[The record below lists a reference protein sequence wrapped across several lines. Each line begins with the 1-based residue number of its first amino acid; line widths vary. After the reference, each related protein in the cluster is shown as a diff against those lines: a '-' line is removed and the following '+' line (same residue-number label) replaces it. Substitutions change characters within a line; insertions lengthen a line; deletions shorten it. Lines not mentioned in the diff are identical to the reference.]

1 MFDKIPL
8 AWLQLTREKIRL
20 LVAVAGITFAD
31 TLMFMQLGFQDALF
45 DSSTRMHQNLTG
57 DLVLIS
63 PKSEALIA
71 MQTFSWRRLYQ
82 TLAVPG
88 VESVNPLYMGLINWK
103 NPDTKRDRQI
113 LVLGFDPKTSVFT
126 MSEVEANIPNIK
138 LPDVVIF
145 DRSSRAEFG
154 SIAPAIEAGKTV
166 TTEVGGRRVYV
177 KGLFSLGAS
186 FAADGNIITS
196 DLNFLRIFSRRNKG
210 EIDAGII
217 NLQPGADR
225 EKVLADIQ
233 ALLPDDVK
241 VLTMEGFIEFE
252 KTYWRE
258 STAIGF
264 IFGLGV
270 AMGFIVGIVIV
281 YQIIYTDVSDH
292 LSEYA
297 TLKAMGYKNAY
308 FYLVVFQE
316 AFFLAIL
323 GYLPGVPIVMVL
335 YNLTKNATMLPVAMT
350 AARALTV
357 LILTVVMCFISGA
370 IAVRKLQEAD
380 PADIF

>member
-126 MSEVEANIPNIK
+126 MSEVEDNIPNIK

-154 SIAPAIEAGKTV
+154 PIAPAIEAGKTV

-196 DLNFLRIFSRRNKG
+196 DLNFLRIFSRRSKG

-217 NLQPGADR
+217 KLQPGADR

-241 VLTMEGFIEFE
+241 VLTTEGFIEFE

-281 YQIIYTDVSDH
+281 YQIIYTDVADH

-316 AFFLAIL
+316 AFLLAIL
-323 GYLPGVPIVMVL
+323 GYLPGVPIVIVL
-335 YNLTKNATMLPVAMT
+335 YNLTRNATMLPITMT

>member
-45 DSSTRMHQNLTG
+45 DSSTRMHQNLNG

-103 NPDTKRDRQI
+103 SPDTKRDRQI
-113 LVLGFDPKTSVFT
+113 LVLGFDPKQSVFT
-126 MSEVEANIPNIK
+126 MPEVEASIPKIK

-145 DRSSRAEFG
+145 DRSARPEFG
-154 SIAPAIEAGKTV
+154 PVAPQIEAGKTV

-196 DLNFLRIFSRRNKG
+196 DLNFLRIFTRRKKG

-217 NLQPGADR
+217 YLKPGADR
-225 EKVLADIQ
+225 EKVLADIK

-241 VLTMEGFIEFE
+241 VLTREGFIEFE

-281 YQIIYTDVSDH
+281 YQIIYTDVADH

-316 AFFLAIL
+316 AFLLAIL

-350 AARALTV
+350 ATRALTV
-357 LILTVVMCFISGA
+357 LILTIVMCFISGS

>member
-45 DSSTRMHQNLTG
+45 ESATRMHKNLTG

-63 PKSEALIA
+63 PKSEAVMA

-103 NPDTKRDRQI
+103 NPETKRDRQI
-113 LVLGFDPKTSVFT
+113 LVLGFDPKKSVFA
-126 MSEVEANIPNIK
+126 MPEVEASIPKIK
-138 LPDVVIF
+138 LPNVVIF
-145 DRSSRAEFG
+145 DRSARPEFG
-154 SIAPAIEAGKTV
+154 PVAPQIEAGKTV

-196 DLNFLRIFSRRNKG
+196 DLNFLRIFNRRKKG

-217 NLQPGADR
+217 YLQPGADR
-225 EKVLADIQ
+225 EKVLADIK

-241 VLTMEGFIEFE
+241 VLTMEGFIDFE

-281 YQIIYTDVSDH
+281 YQIIYTDVADH

-297 TLKAMGYKNAY
+297 TLKAMGYKNSY

-335 YNLTKNATMLPVAMT
+335 YNLTKNATMLPIAMT
-350 AARALTV
+350 ASRALNV
-357 LILTVVMCFISGA
+357 LILTVVMCFISGS

>member
-57 DLVLIS
+57 DLVLIN

-113 LVLGFDPKTSVFT
+113 LVLGFDPKTSVFS

-154 SIAPAIEAGKTV
+154 PIAPAIEAGKTV

-281 YQIIYTDVSDH
+281 YQIIYTDVADH

-316 AFFLAIL
+316 AFLLAIL
-323 GYLPGVPIVMVL
+323 GYLPGVPIVIVL
-335 YNLTKNATMLPVAMT
+335 YNLTRNATMLPITMT

-357 LILTVVMCFISGA
+357 LILTVVMCFISGS

>member
-20 LVAVAGITFAD
+20 VVAVAGITFAD

-45 DSSTRMHQNLTG
+45 DSSTRMHQNLNG

-88 VESVNPLYMGLINWK
+88 VESVNPLYMGLIGWK
-103 NPDTKRDRQI
+103 NPETKRDRQI
-113 LVLGFDPKTSVFT
+113 LVVGFDPKQSVFT
-126 MSEVEANIPNIK
+126 MPEVEASIPKIK

-145 DRSSRAEFG
+145 DRSARPEFG
-154 SIAPAIEAGKTV
+154 PVAPQIEAGKTV

-196 DLNFLRIFSRRNKG
+196 DLNFLRIFNRRKKG

-217 NLQPGADR
+217 YLKPGADR
-225 EKVLADIQ
+225 EKVLADIK

-241 VLTMEGFIEFE
+241 VLTREGFIEFE

-281 YQIIYTDVSDH
+281 YQIIYTDVADH

-316 AFFLAIL
+316 AFLLAIL

-350 AARALTV
+350 ASRALTV
-357 LILTVVMCFISGA
+357 LILTIVMCFISGS